1 MNKLFH
7 CDLEIQG
14 KGVSYSS
21 RISCNVMYHSV
32 SITDGQIDTYEH
44 ILEQVF
50 KLVVKEFSKKI
61 IYGEFEIKNLPMELS
76 LNTIEKDLIEN
87 GPTLSQ
93 YSFNENEVKFEVT
106 NGDDWCY
113 SDILTEAMKK
123 FFNFHYIELSGASLV
138 YEHFAGRNDIIKQQ
152 KASLRDLIGEYEC
165 LTDEINS
172 TIINARNAG
181 KRQQKELEE
190 KFATFEKQLHQ

>member
-14 KGVSYSS
+14 KGVLYPSK
-21 RISCNVMYHSV
+21 ISCNVTYHSDIV
-32 SITDGQIDTYEH
+32 TPGQSDIYEH

-50 KLVVKEFSKKI
+50 KLVVKEFSQKPV
-61 IYGEFEIKNLPMELS
+61 YGEFEIKGFTTDLS
-76 LNTIEKDLIEN
+76 MSTIEKDLIEN

-93 YSFNENEVKFEVT
+93 YSFGENEVKIELT
-106 NGDDWCY
+106 NGSDWCY
-113 SDILTEAMKK
+113 SDIFTEAMKR
-123 FFNFHYIELSGASLV
+123 FFNLHYIELSGASLV
-138 YEHFAGRNDIIKQQ
+138 HQHFAGRNDIIQQQ
-152 KASLRDLIGEYEC
+152 KASLRSLIGEYEC

-172 TIINARNAG
+172 TIIGARNAG

-190 KFATFEKQLHQ
+190 KLSEFEKQLH

>member
-7 CDLEIQG
+7 CSLEIQG
-14 KGVSYSS
+14 KGELYSS
-21 RISCNVMYHSV
+21 KISCNVTYHSDSV
-32 SITDGQIDTYEH
+32 TPNQIDMYEH

-61 IYGEFEIKNLPMELS
+61 IYGEFEVTNIPTNLS
-76 LNTIEKDLIEN
+76 LNTIENDLIEN
-87 GPTLSQ
+87 GLSLDK
-93 YSFNENEVKFEVT
+93 YSFNENEVKFELT
-106 NGDDWCY
+106 NGGSWCY
-113 SDILTEAMKK
+113 QDILIDAMKK
-123 FFNFHYIELSGASLV
+123 FFNFHYTELKGADLV
-138 YEHFAGRNDIIKQQ
+138 YTHFAGRNGIIQKQ
-152 KASLRDLIGEYEC
+152 KASLRNLIGEYEC

>member
-14 KGVSYSS
+14 KGVLYSS
-21 RISCNVMYHSV
+21 KISCNVTYHSDSV
-32 SITDGQIDTYEH
+32 TPNQIDMYEH

-50 KLVVKEFSKKI
+50 KLVVKEFSRKP
-61 IYGEFEIKNLPMELS
+61 IYGQFEIKNLPMELS

-106 NGDDWCY
+106 NGGDWCY
-113 SDILTEAMKK
+113 SDILTEAMKR
-123 FFNFHYIELSGASLV
+123 FFNLHYIELSDAKLV
-138 YEHFAGRNDIIKQQ
+138 HTYFPGRTDIIQHQ
-152 KASLRDLIGEYEC
+152 KASLRDLIGKYEC

-181 KRQQKELEE
+181 KRHQMELEE
-190 KFATFEKQLHQ
+190 KLSEFEKQLH